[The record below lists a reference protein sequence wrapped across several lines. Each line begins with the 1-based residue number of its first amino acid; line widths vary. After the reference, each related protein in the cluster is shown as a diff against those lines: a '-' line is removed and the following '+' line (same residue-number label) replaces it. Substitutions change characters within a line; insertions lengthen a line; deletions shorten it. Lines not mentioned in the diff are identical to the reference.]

1 MLSDS
6 VSEFVCFFCDGSAEG
21 FEGLFAIPRAA
32 VRSAE
37 SFDDVDDF
45 VEVV

>member
-1 MLSDS
+1 MFGDGI
-6 VSEFVCFFCDGSAEG
+6 SEFVCFFGDGSAEG
-21 FEGLFAIPRAA
+21 FEGLFAIPGAA
-32 VRSAE
+32 VRGAE